1 MMSIIYRFI
10 QDAVYFFLAKKH
22 PYKVVSN
29 FLAKNNYDEIHD
41 IGGADGELLNF
52 INMNNKK
59 KYICYDVN
67 NYLLQKGRDKFKNKK
82 NIIFKKKGIDQIK
95 IENNNKKKIFILLG
109 VFHHIEDKKI
119 KIFLKKIKKNHII
132 AFEPYYDIK
141 LGYINFFISKIDR
154 GNYVRNF
161 LEYKLLFK
169 NFKMLD
175 KANCYVKFIST
186 VLIFKNI
193 ESKVIK
199 KYF

>member
-1 MMSIIYRFI
+1 MSIIYRFI
-10 QDAVYFFLAKKH
+10 QDTVYFFLAKKH

-95 IENNNKKKIFILLG
+95 IENNNKKK
-109 VFHHIEDKKI
+109 
-119 KIFLKKIKKNHII
+119 FL
-132 AFEPYYDIK
+132 YCS
-141 LGYINFFISKIDR
+141 GFF
-154 GNYVRNF
+154 
-161 LEYKLLFK
+161 
-169 NFKMLD
+169 
-175 KANCYVKFIST
+175 T
-186 VLIFKNI
+186 T
-193 ESKVIK
+193 
-199 KYF
+199 